1 VGGSLDIL
9 KPEGGKFV
17 ISINLGGRLD
27 ICRYLNYALPIWT
40 GDVSLQYR
48 SSSAPWNVAMLP
60 VCPSILKAANTLFPV
75 MAIEL

>member
-27 ICRYLNYALPIWT
+27 ICRNYYKNME
-40 GDVSLQYR
+40 G
-48 SSSAPWNVAMLP
+48 SSVIIKDME
-60 VCPSILKAANTLFPV
+60 VIQ
-75 MAIEL
+75 